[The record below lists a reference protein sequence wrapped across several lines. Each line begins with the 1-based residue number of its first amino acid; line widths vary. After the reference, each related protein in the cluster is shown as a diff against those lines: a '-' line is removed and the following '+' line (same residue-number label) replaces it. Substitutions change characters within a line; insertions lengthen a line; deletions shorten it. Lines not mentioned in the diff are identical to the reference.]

1 MPDELDDASGIPRF
15 VQVAR
20 IVESEIRSG
29 VWSPGSVVPSQVQL
43 RDRYGIAKT
52 TAGRAHAR
60 LTERGMIV
68 AVPGVGMVVR
78 PRSAWAAAPE
88 S

>member
-1 MPDELDDASGIPRF
+1 MADALDDTSGIPRF

-29 VWSPGSVVPSQVQL
+29 VWNPGAVVPSQVQL
-43 RDRYGIAKT
+43 QQRFGIAKT

-60 LTERGMIV
+60 LAERGFIV
-68 AVPGVGMVVR
+68 AAPGVGMVVR
-78 PRSAWAAAPE
+78 ARSVWAAPE
-88 S
+88 D